1 MHKLAMAA
9 AGVAVVVMSLQ
20 ANPVFAQGAPQTV
33 GLVKVDPAT
42 ISTGYRA
49 SRIIGSTVVNEGDD
63 NIGRIDDVIISQDGK
78 NPYAVLSVGGFLG
91 IGNHL
96 VVVPYESL
104 RFSADKVMLPAATK
118 DQLKTLPNFEYAK

>member
-20 ANPVFAQGAPQTV
+20 ASPVFAQGAPQTV

-49 SRIIGSTVVNEGDD
+49 SRIIGSTIVNEGDD
-63 NIGRIDDVIISQDGK
+63 NIGKIDDVIISQDGK

-91 IGNHL
+91 IGDHL
-96 VVVPYESL
+96 VVVPYDSL

-118 DQLKTLPNFEYAK
+118 DQLKTLPNFQYAK

>member
-20 ANPVFAQGAPQTV
+20 ASPVFAQGAPQTV

-49 SRIIGSTVVNEGDD
+49 SRIIGSTIVNESDD
-63 NIGRIDDVIISQDGK
+63 NIGKIDDVIISQDGK

-91 IGNHL
+91 IGDHL
-96 VVVPYESL
+96 VVVPYDSL

-118 DQLKTLPNFEYAK
+118 DQLKTLPNFQYAK